1 MRCEKEAIPGNE
13 SDIKIHNFKSCKAF
27 KQADFFASKSALFLV
42 LLGFCNKFDHKQRNS
57 VKLQTRTRVM
67 CTSRLFIHIVSEGEA
82 MK

>member
-13 SDIKIHNFKSCKAF
+13 TDIKIHSFKSCKAF
-27 KQADFFASKSALFLV
+27 KQADFFASKSPLFLV

-57 VKLQTRTRVM
+57 VKLQTRTHVM
-67 CTSRLFIHIVSEGEA
+67 CTSRFSILVVSEGEA